1 MRSRI
6 TMLNDH
12 TKKNTKYLQRRG
24 IKRLTNLRTYLA
36 FPSNG
41 AKNLI
46 ELFYCKPKHRLS
58 QVILGETDVESTE
71 KVFGG
76 SLSLKKEALYN
87 SIKRKEFVFVF
98 GFLQYENMLRIR
110 DPLLSF
116 GKENNYLLFY
126 FLKKIIMF
134 LYYHP

>member
-1 MRSRI
+1 MP
-6 TMLNDH
+6 NDH
-12 TKKNTKYLQRRG
+12 TKKNTQYLQRRG
-24 IKRLTNLRTYLA
+24 IERLTNFRTYLT
-36 FPSNG
+36 FPGNG
-41 AKNLI
+41 AKNFI
-46 ELFYCKPKHRLS
+46 ELFCCKPKHRLS
-58 QVILGETDVESTE
+58 QVILGETEVESTE

-76 SLSLKKEALYN
+76 HKSLSLKKEALCN

-116 GKENNYLLFY
+116 GRENNYLLFY
-126 FLKKIIMF
+126 FLKQIIMS